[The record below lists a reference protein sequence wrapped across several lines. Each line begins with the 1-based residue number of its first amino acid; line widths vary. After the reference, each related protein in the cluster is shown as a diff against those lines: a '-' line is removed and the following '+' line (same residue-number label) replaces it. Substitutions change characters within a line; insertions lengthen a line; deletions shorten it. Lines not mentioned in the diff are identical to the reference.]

1 MITPDVVEYDRKTMD
16 KPEFDL
22 ILGTKTLNELGIILN
37 FKQQMITLDEI
48 KLPMRS
54 INQLPQSRK
63 KALTLAIAWL
73 RVKSQKALS
82 KQLIVQFEF

>member
-1 MITPDVVEYDRKTMD
+1 MD

-37 FKQQMITLDEI
+37 LKQHMITLDEI

-54 INQLPQSRK
+54 VDQLPTSWRN
-63 KALTLAIAWL
+63 AL
-73 RVKSQKALS
+73 RVKSKRTLS
-82 KQLIVQFEF
+82 KQLNVQFES